1 VSLPAGRRF
10 FEDEG
15 FEFLTL
21 VALGA
26 APYRLSEVGE
36 VLATVGEV
44 KDGDMQSWFDA
55 WMGSGERAERIAKEA
70 ERSGRRQTARD
81 AHLRASMYVGTAFFN
96 VLGTSSAKD
105 KVGVWRRHRANAEKA
120 FELWPTPVEKVAIPY
135 EGTTLEGFFF
145 SGGEGELPLYVLN
158 NGSDGTVVE
167 MLTFGM
173 ADAPLRGYHAL
184 TFDGPGQGQALY
196 EQELYFR
203 YDWERVITPVVD
215 WAAARDDVDR
225 ERIALFGCSQAG
237 YWVPRAAAFEHR
249 LAAAIADPGV
259 VEVGTS
265 WTRHL
270 PKELLD
276 LVDAGDRKEFDAAME
291 GVKVPPAVQAV
302 GEKRMEPY
310 GTDSFFDILT
320 ELKRWD
326 LTDVAAK
333 VECPLLIT
341 DPEGE
346 QFWPGQSNR
355 LYDLITAPRTLMKFT
370 AAEGANWHCEPMAPV
385 LRTHRVLD
393 WLDAN
398 I

>member
-1 VSLPAGRRF
+1 MTLPAGHRL

-21 VALGA
+21 IALGA

-44 KDGDMQSWFDA
+44 TDGDMQSWFDA
-55 WMGSGERAERIAKEA
+55 WMAVGERVEKVAAAAEKA
-70 ERSGRRQTARD
+70 GREQTARD
-81 AHLRASMYVGTAFFN
+81 AYLRASMYMGTAFFN

-105 KVGVWRRHRANAEKA
+105 KVKVWRRHRDNAERA
-120 FELWPTPVEKVAIPY
+120 FALWPTPVEKVAIPY
-135 EGTTLEGFFF
+135 EDTTLEGFLF

-173 ADAPLRGYHAL
+173 ADAPRRGYHAL

-203 YDWERVITPVVD
+203 HDWERVITPVVD
-215 WAAARDDVDR
+215 WAAAREDVDAD
-225 ERIALFGCSQAG
+225 RIALFGCSQAG

-265 WTRHL
+265 WTKHL

-276 LVDAGDRKEFDAAME
+276 LVDAGDREGFDAAME
-291 GVKVPPAVQAV
+291 GVKLPPAEEAV

-310 GTDSFFDILT
+310 GTDSFFDVLT

-326 LTDVAAK
+326 LTDVAAQ
-333 VECPLLIT
+333 VECPVLIT

-346 QFWPGQSNR
+346 QFWPGQSYR
-355 LYDLITAPRTLMKFT
+355 LYELITAPKTLMKFT

-398 I
+398 V